1 MLKSKFLKGAAVAV
15 TAAAISVPAM
25 ADWNPQGPIKLMIG
39 FGAGGG
45 ADTQARMI
53 AEHMEANQGW
63 EIIPEQVTGK
73 GGLNLANKLKDAPA
87 DGQTIGMI
95 VTESLGYNLAA
106 SKAKF
111 TTADFTG
118 LTTTAGFQMAIV
130 AKADKGWSSI
140 DDALAAAKAGEQL
153 RFGTMS
159 PKLSDLAYLLGN
171 AHDVEFNIIQGKG
184 GKSVMNGINAGDM
197 DLGFMAGIQ
206 AKGVKAG
213 DYVELASAIGEPLN
227 LTPSAKTLE
236 QLGVPFNAAGYFVIV
251 APDGIPA
258 AARSALTDAIVAAIS
273 TEGSK
278 ANGLIK
284 KAFGGPAIITGA
296 ELDALLASDY
306 AAAGSLLEA
315 ASE

>member
-1 MLKSKFLKGAAVAV
+1 MPMSKLLKGAAVAA
-15 TAAAISVPAM
+15 TTLALSVPAM
-25 ADWNPQGPIKLMIG
+25 ADWSPQGPIKLMIG

-106 SKAKF
+106 GNAKF
-111 TTADFTG
+111 LPSDFTG
-118 LTTTAGFQMAIV
+118 LTTTAGFQMAVV
-130 AKADKGWSSI
+130 AKADKGWATME
-140 DDALAAAKAGEQL
+140 DALAAAKAGEQL
-153 RFGTMS
+153 RFGTMT
-159 PKLSDLAYLLGN
+159 PKLTDLAYLLGKN
-171 AHDVEFNIIQGKG
+171 NGVEFNIIQGKG
-184 GKSVMNGINAGDM
+184 GKSVMNGVNAGDM

-206 AKGVKAG
+206 AKGVKSG
-213 DYVELASAIGEPLN
+213 DYVELASAIGEPLVN
-227 LTPSAKTLE
+227 TPAAKTLE

-251 APDGIPA
+251 APAGISD
-258 AARSALTDAIVAAIS
+258 AARTALTDAIIAAID

-278 ANGLIK
+278 ANGLIN
-284 KAFGGPAIITGA
+284 KAFGGTSIIQGA

-306 AAAGSLLEA
+306 AAAGGLLEA